1 MNNSN
6 TSLFLRSRQVGV
18 PAGPREPGNL
28 PEGLRPDR
36 ALLQHWR
43 RGPVSGSR
51 RRSAAAAVP
60 LPAVRGPDGRLPAI
74 MLNPPSPVLHLHPHL
89 GSFFSLPRSRVTTT
103 LGSPPPFSPS
113 HHQRGW
119 FNHYHD
125 YEKCNIMGAHLCE
138 CVQRGSSSAVLSA
151 SLWRF
156 HSSFCLAPISPLRLN
171 PSCLPRAQHLLLAN
185 CPSNNDPVLLF
196 GHPPWLIPYKNH
208 LSTSPRIGDP
218 CLWWSGSL

>member
-1 MNNSN
+1 M
-6 TSLFLRSRQVGV
+6 
-18 PAGPREPGNL
+18 
-28 PEGLRPDR
+28 
-36 ALLQHWR
+36 
-43 RGPVSGSR
+43 
-51 RRSAAAAVP
+51 
-60 LPAVRGPDGRLPAI
+60 
-74 MLNPPSPVLHLHPHL
+74 LHLHPHL

-103 LGSPPPFSPS
+103 LGSPPSFLPS

-125 YEKCNIMGAHLCE
+125 YENCNIMGAHVCE

-151 SLWRF
+151 SSWRF

-171 PSCLPRAQHLLLAN
+171 PSRLPRAQHRLLAD

-208 LSTSPRIGDP
+208 LSTFPQDWWPPSLMKREFVGLHCLPDP
-218 CLWWSGSL
+218 SINDSQDGQKWTWVPPPPCTHA